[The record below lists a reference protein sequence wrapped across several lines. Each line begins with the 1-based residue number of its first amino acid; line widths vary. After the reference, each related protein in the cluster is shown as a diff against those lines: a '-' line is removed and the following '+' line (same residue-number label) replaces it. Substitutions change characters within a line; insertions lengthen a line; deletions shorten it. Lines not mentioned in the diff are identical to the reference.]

1 MKNRGKQTLA
11 FLTGVCIVLVFVHTS
26 LAHQEADS
34 LPAAIRGL
42 SGFSILSAL
51 LDLLLLAGVVTCFVI
66 SIRVKSFLR
75 DGELASGW
83 NLFSISFVL
92 LFLAQLLSLFS
103 SVELLNIS
111 SSVVS
116 SLRLLFVISLGSGI
130 YFMKK
135 VLS

>member
-1 MKNRGKQTLA
+1 M
-11 FLTGVCIVLVFVHTS
+11 
-26 LAHQEADS
+26 
-34 LPAAIRGL
+34 PAAIRGL
-42 SGFSILSAL
+42 SGLSILSAL
-51 LDLLLLAGVVTCFVI
+51 LDLLLLAGVVACFVI

-83 NLFSISFVL
+83 KLFSISFVL
-92 LFLAQLLSLFS
+92 LFAAQLLSLFS

-116 SLRLLFVISLGSGI
+116 SLRLLFVISLASGI
-130 YFMKK
+130 HFMKK